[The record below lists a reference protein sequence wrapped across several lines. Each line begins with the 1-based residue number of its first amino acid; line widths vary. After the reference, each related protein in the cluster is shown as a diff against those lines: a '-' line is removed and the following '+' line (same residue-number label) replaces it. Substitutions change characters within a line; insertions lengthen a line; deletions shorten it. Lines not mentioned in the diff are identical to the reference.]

1 MAEISQDPNNTPEA
15 GTRQV
20 ALQRIYCRD
29 ASLEAP
35 LTPQV
40 FNREWTPKVDVQVG
54 TNIDGLGD
62 NIFQVTLSIT
72 VTAKLE
78 DDTAYLVEVHQ
89 AGIFQLVGFTDQAEA
104 QSILGAYCPNVVFP
118 FARETICD
126 LIQRGGFPQL
136 LLQPMNFE
144 ALYAQHLENSATQ
157 AGAADAPTVN

>member
-1 MAEISQDPNNTPEA
+1 MAEISQDTNNTPEE

-40 FNREWTPKVDVQVG
+40 FNRQWTPKVDVQVG

-62 NIFQVTLSIT
+62 NIYQVTLSIT
-72 VTAKLE
+72 VTAQLE

-89 AGIFQLVGFTDQAEA
+89 AGIFQLIGFTDQAEA

-118 FARETICD
+118 FARETIFD

-136 LLQPMNFE
+136 LLQPINFE
-144 ALYAQHLENSATQ
+144 ALYMQHVERSKAE
-157 AGAADAPTVN
+157 AGAAGATVN